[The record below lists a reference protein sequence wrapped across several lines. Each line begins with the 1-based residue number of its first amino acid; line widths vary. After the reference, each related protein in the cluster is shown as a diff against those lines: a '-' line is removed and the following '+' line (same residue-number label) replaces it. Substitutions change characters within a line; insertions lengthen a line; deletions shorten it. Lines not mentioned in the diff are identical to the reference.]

1 MRITGLMPAAALTA
15 IAFAGTPATSRPVD
29 PLSFFSGR
37 TVGTGVLKV
46 IFRKRETTHVVGTGS
61 VSGNELVLRQIVR
74 VGGDAPRT
82 REWRIG
88 RDGASHIAGTLTDAS
103 GPVTGSIGANRLVL
117 DYPMKGGLQVHQVI
131 RFRPDGQSADNQMEI
146 RKFGIEVSH
155 LDEIIRR
162 EPA

>member
-1 MRITGLMPAAALTA
+1 MRFAGILAAAALIA
-15 IAFAGTPATSRPVD
+15 VAFAGSPATSQPVD

-37 TVGTGVLKV
+37 TVGTGELKV
-46 IFRKRETTHVVGTGS
+46 IFRKREATNVVGTGS

-74 VGGDAPRT
+74 IGDEAPRT

-88 RDGASHIAGTLTDAS
+88 RAGGNHIAGTLTDAS
-103 GPVTGSIGANRLVL
+103 GPVTGSIGAGQLVL
-117 DYPMKGGLQVHQVI
+117 DYPMKEGLQVHQVI
-131 RFRPDGQSADNQMEI
+131 RFRPDGQSAENRMEI
-146 RKFGIEVSH
+146 RKFGIEVGH